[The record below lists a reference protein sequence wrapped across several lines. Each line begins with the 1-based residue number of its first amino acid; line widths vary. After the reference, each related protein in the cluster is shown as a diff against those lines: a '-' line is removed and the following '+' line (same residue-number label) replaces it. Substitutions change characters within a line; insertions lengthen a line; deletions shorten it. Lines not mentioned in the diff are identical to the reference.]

1 MRRLASLLLIA
12 VQPIAMTAARA
23 APAPVV
29 NPDITVTG
37 DDRLV
42 CRRIT
47 RTATRMRTGRI
58 CRPLSQW
65 TAEVTDR
72 GANSA
77 NASIEGASDTL
88 VQLSEKVST
97 GCGEGGGGHNGPLGP
112 R

>member
-29 NPDITVTG
+29 NPDIIVTG

-42 CRRIT
+42 CRRVT

-65 TAEVTDR
+65 AAEAGAAAAADPNATRDGAADTLDVLGQKAEVR
-72 GANSA
+72 
-77 NASIEGASDTL
+77 SDT
-88 VQLSEKVST
+88 V
-97 GCGEGGGGHNGPLGP
+97 LGP